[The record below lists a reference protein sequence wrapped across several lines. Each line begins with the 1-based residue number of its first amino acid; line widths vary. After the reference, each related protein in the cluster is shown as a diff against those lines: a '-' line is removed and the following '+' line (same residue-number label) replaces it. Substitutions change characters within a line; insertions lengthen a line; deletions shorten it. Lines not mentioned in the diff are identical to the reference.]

1 MSRIAAE
8 LHITG
13 LVQGV
18 GYRHFCY
25 REATRLNVTGWVKNI
40 NDGSVRA
47 LVEGEEADVDSLVE
61 ILNKGPFGA
70 HVDHIEINRREP
82 TDKYE
87 SFDILHY

>member
-18 GYRHFCY
+18 GYRYFCY
-25 REATRLNVTGWVKNI
+25 REAIRLNLTGWVKNI

-47 LVEGEEADVDSLVE
+47 LVEGEESDIDALVAQ
-61 ILNKGPFGA
+61 LRKGPFGA
-70 HVDHIEINRREP
+70 HVDNIEVNRREP
-82 TDKYE
+82 TGKYE